1 MEQDMKAAT
10 PRIRTI
16 DLGYEQMMIFDDGFG
31 ERVRVLYG
39 ATWLTQEGV
48 AEDTVLR
55 PGADRT
61 LRDGRTLIGAL
72 EPTRLQILSE
82 PAHGRPLL
90 RRLAQRTRRWARR
103 LQLGPVT
110 PEPAC

>member
-1 MEQDMKAAT
+1 MKEAT
-10 PRIRTI
+10 SRIRTI
-16 DLGYEQMMIFDDGFG
+16 DLGCEQMIILNDGRG

-39 ATWLTQEGV
+39 ATWLTQEGDG
-48 AEDTVLR
+48 EDTVLR
-55 PGADRT
+55 PGVERA

-82 PAHGRPLL
+82 PAHSRPLL
-90 RRLAQRTRRWARR
+90 RTLAQRAWRWARR
-103 LQLGPVT
+103 LQLGPVA

>member
-16 DLGYEQMMIFDDGFG
+16 DLGYEQMMIFDDGRG

-39 ATWLTQEGV
+39 ATWLTQEGDG
-48 AEDTVLR
+48 EDTVLGQ
-55 PGADRT
+55 GAERA
-61 LRDGRTLIGAL
+61 LCDGRTLIGAL

-82 PAHGRPLL
+82 PAHGRSLL
-90 RRLAQRTRRWARR
+90 RRLAQRAWRWARR
-103 LQLGPVT
+103 LQLGPVA